1 MVIALHHR
9 HLLQS
14 GANLQLTQENRL
26 QRQELLQ
33 LRDLLHM
40 SVEPSP

>member
-9 HLLQS
+9 HLQS
-14 GANLQLTQENRL
+14 GANLQLTQENRR